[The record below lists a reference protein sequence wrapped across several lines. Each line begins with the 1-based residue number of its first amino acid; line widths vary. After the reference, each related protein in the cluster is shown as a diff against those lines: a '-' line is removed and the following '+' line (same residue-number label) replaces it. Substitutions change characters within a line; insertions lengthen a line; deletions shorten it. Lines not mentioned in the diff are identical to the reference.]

1 MNPKL
6 LCLPLLLLAC
16 TPRQNPAPL
25 LRQPLQVATTN
36 GWHRVVLDREAQ
48 RAFPKIWLGDASGS
62 SVPYVVERDGLWEP
76 RELSLSRLALGRDP
90 QGNPTAEFGLK
101 LPEGWQGREREQLRL
116 KLDLEGA
123 APWVCEVAL
132 ERRVEGQPSVSLER
146 QIPEH
151 LYDLGQAGHRDTL
164 TVPWDLP
171 LMRLT
176 LRATQGKAPK
186 ILGLRVT
193 AATEPQARAEDLA
206 LSPRQ
211 RVAKDGAWDLHLDAP
226 ERIVGAEIRL
236 KAPVAPLAPAFSLP
250 ERPEEPERHLAST
263 GLLWNLPALSTR
275 SERVALDPISTD
287 CLRLRLPEGAAVESL
302 RLLVRREVL
311 LFPAESGQRYFL
323 HHGGGVKPAPGQ
335 LSALPTSSRELF
347 QRAPLGLG
355 TAEADPQGLA
365 LASEP
370 LEPLRRGLPAIAA
383 LGVLLLGFLGW
394 RLLRSETP

>member
-6 LCLPLLLLAC
+6 LLLPLLLLGC
-16 TPRQNPAPL
+16 TPKSSPAPL
-25 LRQPLQVATTN
+25 LRQPLQTAAAS

-48 RAFPKIWLGDASGS
+48 QAFPKLWLGDASGG
-62 SVPYVVERDGLWEP
+62 SVPYLVERDGLWEP
-76 RELSLSRLALGRDP
+76 RELELSRLALGRDP

-116 KLDLEGA
+116 KLELEGK
-123 APWVCEVAL
+123 APWVCEVSL
-132 ERRVEGQPSVSLER
+132 DRRIEGQQSVSLER
-146 QIPEH
+146 VIPEH
-151 LYDLGQAGHRDTL
+151 LYDLGQAGRRDSL
-164 TVPWDLP
+164 SVPWDLP

-176 LRATQGKAPK
+176 LKATQGKAPK

-206 LSPRQ
+206 LVPRQ
-211 RVAKDGAWDLHLDAP
+211 SVAKDGALDLHLDAP

-250 ERPEEPERHLAST
+250 EGPNAPERHLVST

-275 SERVALDPISTD
+275 SERVALDPVNTAH
-287 CLRLRLPEGAAVESL
+287 LRLRLPEGAAVESL
-302 RLLVRREVL
+302 RLLIRREVL
-311 LFPAESGQRYFL
+311 LFPAEAGQRYFL

-335 LSALPTSSRELF
+335 LSALPTSSRELYE
-347 QRAPLGLG
+347 RAPLGLG
-355 TAEADPQGLA
+355 APEPDSQGLP
-365 LASEP
+365 LPSEP

-383 LGVLLLGFLGW
+383 VAVLLLGFLGW
-394 RLLRSETP
+394 RLLRSE